1 MYAIINNNNVI
12 QTLLKWNPRMI
23 NSILQEELELDIK
36 VYFPDEANVPWIINE
51 ETKIFQVREIKPEY
65 NPKIEELTGPSWEI
79 TENIAIASYEVKPLL
94 IEIAKANLI
103 KQLSSERKSR
113 EAKSIKIT
121 VKGQEVTVNTD
132 RESRAVYASKILSIG
147 DLTAYWKFPETW
159 MEITKSDLEYIISE
173 IDKIVQVAF
182 DWEFAKLNE
191 IENAADHIS
200 VNNIIIKEVLLPDR
214 IKNTPTVEG

>member
-79 TENIAIASYEVKPLL
+79 TENIAIANYEVKPLL

-214 IKNTPTVEG
+214 IKNTTTVEG

>member
-79 TENIAIASYEVKPLL
+79 TENIAIANYEVKPLL

-159 MEITKSDLEYIISE
+159 MEITKYDLEYIISE

-214 IKNTPTVEG
+214 IKNTTTVEG